1 MSMSEGNSSES
12 SARRF
17 SGVRFNEE
25 ALALAKE
32 SGAIDAAL
40 KGSMGSP
47 RGSSSEAFGA
57 MVGLEVPADG
67 LLDVRSTMPTVD
79 WVRTEEFFPSSFC
92 FFCDSKSFASWLS

>member
-1 MSMSEGNSSES
+1 MSKSEGNSSES

-17 SGVRFNEE
+17 SGVRFNAE
-25 ALALAKE
+25 LALAKE

-47 RGSSSEAFGA
+47 RGSSSEAFGT

-67 LLDVRSTMPTVD
+67 LLDVRSTMPTVA

>member
-1 MSMSEGNSSES
+1 MSEGNSSES

-17 SGVRFNEE
+17 SGVRFNAE
-25 ALALAKE
+25 LDLAKE